1 MRAARFR
8 QGLSGGRGRESKMAI
23 KLMSLFLVF
32 LLFFSFEVALF
43 AEDSGQTGEELFN
56 QNCSPCHPD
65 GGNIFNKQKT
75 LFRKDREKSGIKTA
89 EDIVKKMRNPGA
101 FDFHPDKWSGMK
113 VFDRQKLSDADARKI
128 ADYILKIFN

>member
-1 MRAARFR
+1 MSCAVRR
-8 QGLSGGRGRESKMAI
+8 GLSGGCGRENIMAI
-23 KLMSLFLVF
+23 KLASLFLVF
-32 LLFFSFEVALF
+32 LLFFGFEGTLF
-43 AEDSGQTGEELFN
+43 AEDFGQTGEELFR

-101 FDFHPDKWSGMK
+101 FDFHPDEWSGMK
-113 VFDRQKLSDADARKI
+113 VFDRQKLSDGDAKKI
-128 ADYILKIFN
+128 ADYILKTFN

>member
-113 VFDRQKLSDADARKI
+113 VFDQQKLSDADARKI
-128 ADYILKIFN
+128 ADYILKTFN